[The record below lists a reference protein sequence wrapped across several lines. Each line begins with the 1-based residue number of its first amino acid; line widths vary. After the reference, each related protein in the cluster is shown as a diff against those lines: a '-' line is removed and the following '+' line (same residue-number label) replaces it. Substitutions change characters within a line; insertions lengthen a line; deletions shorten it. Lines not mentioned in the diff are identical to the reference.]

1 MRRYHKFFGWK
12 LPGIQSHL
20 VRCLEPSLEMSSQ
33 SMRFLQLLGSWA
45 ANERNSCEGLLG
57 CLPVFFW
64 GGAEKSLKM
73 LYLKIWVKYDVMRVY
88 RERKRECVCVL
99 KFERPCILAA
109 LLRRSMSIYI
119 RYWVVSGPHG
129 TAFINCTCMFE
140 GSYIYLPSTHIY
152 QRHS

>member
-57 CLPVFFW
+57 CLPVFFL
-64 GGAEKSLKM
+64 GGC
-73 LYLKIWVKYDVMRVY
+73 
-88 RERKRECVCVL
+88 RKKLEDAVL
-99 KFERPCILAA
+99 EN
-109 LLRRSMSIYI
+109 MGE
-119 RYWVVSGPHG
+119 V
-129 TAFINCTCMFE
+129 
-140 GSYIYLPSTHIY
+140 
-152 QRHS
+152 